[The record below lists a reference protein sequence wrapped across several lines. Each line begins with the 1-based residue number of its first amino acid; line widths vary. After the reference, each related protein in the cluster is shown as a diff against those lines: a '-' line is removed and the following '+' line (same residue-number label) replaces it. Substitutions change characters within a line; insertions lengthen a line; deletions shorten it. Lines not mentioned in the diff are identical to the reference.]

1 MQSPLPKC
9 TLSQP
14 RMASPSLTTAR
25 TTPLSVFLL
34 FALWWG
40 LLTGLGEGY
49 FLNSYIWRDLMRAGV
64 EIEPLLFLSMALVIV
79 ALQRRRPLSHDEM
92 VRSTFLFSGLSLFAC
107 LSRSPFAF
115 PAVIIDL
122 LIAVTGASLLAFAW
136 FLRGP
141 FLLRWQKRTLPVL
154 IVLGLWCIIAFPIK
168 QQIHER
174 RETAKLP
181 AASASAPNVLVIVVD
196 TLRADHLSTYGYSR
210 PTSPHLTQFA
220 AQGTLFEDAIAPS
233 SWTLPV
239 HASLLTGLYPHDHH
253 VDNDGALLGWD
264 YPVVG
269 DEFME
274 RGYRTAA
281 FSANTLL
288 FCRRRGFGRGF
299 IHFEDDFQS
308 LGSTFAQTF
317 YGDLI
322 KHLLFR
328 VELKRDLFGRRNA
341 AQINQHALGWIDR
354 GRQPFFVF
362 LNYLDVHDPYR
373 PPEPY
378 LHRYTKMRHPG
389 SRASE
394 HWDWFE
400 HLTPQQ
406 RQGVVDAY
414 DGAINYVDDQIQQL
428 MQQLRQRGLDRNT
441 LVVITSDHG
450 ESFGEHGL
458 MTHGNALYRE
468 LIHVPLIF
476 WEPGKL
482 PAGEK
487 IAVPVSLTSLPATL
501 LEMVGQPSHPHF
513 PQASLASL
521 SSGARADVD
530 ARNPI
535 SELAQL
541 NWSPAFPDYYGP
553 MDSISTEHW
562 HYIHGGKYGDELF
575 PCCSD
580 QPEQLN
586 LAGTIIGRELSGL
599 FENELALR
607 AAGGHPGA
615 PGPFTPASNL
625 RATYQLDFEPA
636 RLALADFDNNGDVDI
651 LVGGRKEN
659 EIALLLGDGKGGFRP
674 APEIRSIL
682 TGFIARRTAGVRISP
697 VHCRSTSSCAL
708 ALAGNPGQAG
718 SSASPLQAQLTD
730 VNSDGLQD
738 LLLANGPGTEA
749 AWLRADGHGRFYLAT
764 GGAHSFKKSSKPS
777 ISLARGDIDGNGM
790 EDLAFADQAH
800 DAVVFL
806 LATHPG
812 VFHKATLPFTGHP
825 AAMGL
830 ADLNHDGKAD
840 LVVISPNNKSVTVMT
855 SL

>member
-1 MQSPLPKC
+1 
-9 TLSQP
+9 
-14 RMASPSLTTAR
+14 MASPSLTSAR
-25 TTPLSVFLL
+25 TVSLNTFLL
-34 FALWWG
+34 IALWWG
-40 LLTGLGEGY
+40 LLTGLAEGY
-49 FLNSYIWRDLMRAGV
+49 LLNSYIWRDLMRAGV
-64 EIEPLLFLSMALVIV
+64 EIEPLLFLALALLMV
-79 ALQRRRPLSHDEM
+79 ASQRRRTLSHDELA
-92 VRSTFLFSGLSLFAC
+92 RSTFLFSGLTLFAC

-115 PAVIIDL
+115 PAVIVNL
-122 LIAVTGASLLAFAW
+122 LFTVAGASLLAFAW

-154 IVLGLWCIIAFPIK
+154 LVLALWCMIAFPIK
-168 QQIHER
+168 QRLHER

-181 AASASAPNVLVIVVD
+181 AASANAPNVLVIVVD

-210 PTSPHLTQFA
+210 PTSPHLTQLA
-220 AQGTLFEDAIAPS
+220 DQGTLFEDAIAPS

-239 HASLLTGLYPHDHH
+239 HASLLTGLYPHAHH

-264 YPVVG
+264 YPVLG
-269 DEFME
+269 DELMA

-299 IHFEDDFQS
+299 IRFEDDFQS
-308 LGSTFAQTF
+308 LGSAFAQTF

-322 KHLLFR
+322 KHLFFR
-328 VELKRDLFGRRNA
+328 LELKRDLFGRRNA
-341 AQINQHALGWIDR
+341 AQINQHALQWIDR

-362 LNYLDVHDPYR
+362 LNYMDVHDPYR

-378 LHRYTKMRHPG
+378 LHRYTNMQNPG

-406 RQGVVDAY
+406 RQGAVDAY

-428 MQQLRQRGLDRNT
+428 MQQLQKRGLDRNT

-468 LIHVPLIF
+468 LIHVPLIL
-476 WEPGKL
+476 WEQGRI
-482 PAGEK
+482 PAGK
-487 IAVPVSLTSLPATL
+487 KVADPVSLTSLPATL
-501 LEMVGQPSHPHF
+501 LEEAGEARHPHF
-513 PQASLASL
+513 PEASLAGL
-521 SSGARADVD
+521 WSGGRAGSP

-541 NWSPAFPDYYGP
+541 NWNPAFPDYYGP
-553 MDSISTEHW
+553 MESISTERW

-575 PCCSD
+575 PCCAD

-586 LAGTIIGRELSGL
+586 LAGTIVGRELAGL

-607 AAGGHPGA
+607 AAGEHPGA
-615 PGPFTPASNL
+615 VGPFAPAPDL

-636 RLALADFDNNGDVDI
+636 HLALADFDNNGDVDI
-651 LVGGRKEN
+651 LVSSKNTN

-674 APEIRSIL
+674 AQEIRGIL
-682 TGFIARRTAGVRISP
+682 AGFIGRRLAGAKLRLAE
-697 VHCRSTSSCAL
+697 CRSTSRPSSCAL
-708 ALAGNPGQAG
+708 ALAGGPLQAG
-718 SSASPLQAQLTD
+718 SPAIPLQGRLTD
-730 VNSDGLQD
+730 VNGDGLED
-738 LLLANGPGTEA
+738 VLLANAPGREP
-749 AWLRADGHGRFYLAT
+749 AWLRADGHGRFYLMT
-764 GGAHSFKKSSKPS
+764 GGADTVKKSRQPS
-777 ISLARGDIDGNGM
+777 IPLAHGDIDRNGM
-790 EDLAFADQAH
+790 EDLAFADQAQ
-800 DAVVFL
+800 DDVVFL
-806 LATHPG
+806 LAVHPG
-812 VFHKATLPFTGHP
+812 VFSEATLPFTDHP
-825 AAMGL
+825 SAIGL

-840 LVVISPNNKSVTVMT
+840 LVVISRNSKSVTVMT

>member
-1 MQSPLPKC
+1 
-9 TLSQP
+9 
-14 RMASPSLTTAR
+14 MASPSLTRAR
-25 TTPLSVFLL
+25 TVSVISFLL
-34 FALWWG
+34 IALWWG

-49 FLNSYIWRDLMRAGV
+49 LLNSYIWRDLMRAGV
-64 EIEPLLFLSMALVIV
+64 EIEPLLFLAVALVIM
-79 ALQRRRPLSHDEM
+79 ALQHRRTLSHDDM
-92 VRSTFLFSGLSLFAC
+92 VRSTFLFSGLTLFAC
-107 LSRSPFAF
+107 LSRSPFAL
-115 PAVIIDL
+115 PVVIIDL
-122 LIAVTGASLLAFAW
+122 LIAVAGASLLAFAW
-136 FLRGP
+136 FLRGT
-141 FLLRWQKRTLPVL
+141 FLLCWQKRTLPVL
-154 IVLGLWCIIAFPIK
+154 IVLALWCMIAFPIK
-168 QQIHER
+168 QRLHER

-181 AASASAPNVLVIVVD
+181 VASANTPNVLVIVVD

-210 PTSPHLTQFA
+210 PTSPHLTTWA

-239 HASLLTGLYPHDHH
+239 HASLLTGLYPDAHH

-264 YPVVG
+264 YPVLG
-269 DEFME
+269 DEFMA

-288 FCRRRGFGRGF
+288 FSRRRGFGRGF
-299 IHFEDDFQS
+299 IHFEDDFLS

-328 VELKRDLFGRRNA
+328 MQLKRDLFGRRNA
-341 AQINQHALGWIDR
+341 AQINQHALRWIDR
-354 GRQPFFVF
+354 GQKPFFVF
-362 LNYLDVHDPYR
+362 LNYMDVHDPYR

-378 LHRYTKMRHPG
+378 LHRYTNMRNPG

-400 HLTPQQ
+400 HLTPQE
-406 RQGVVDAY
+406 RQGAVDAY

-428 MQQLRQRGLDRNT
+428 MQELRQRGLDRNT

-468 LIHVPLIF
+468 LIHVPLIL
-476 WEPGKL
+476 WEPGKI
-482 PAGEK
+482 PTGKK
-487 IAVPVSLTSLPATL
+487 IAAPVSLTSLPATV
-501 LEMVGQPSHPHF
+501 LEQVGEVRHPHF
-513 PQASLASL
+513 PGASLAGL
-521 SSGARADVD
+521 WSGAGADAA

-541 NWSPAFPDYYGP
+541 NWNPAFPDYYGP

-586 LAGTIIGRELSGL
+586 LAGTIVGRELAGL

-607 AAGGHPGA
+607 AAGVNSGA
-615 PGPFTPASNL
+615 ALRFAPTPSL
-625 RATYQLDFEPA
+625 RTTYQLDFEPA

-651 LVGGRKEN
+651 LVIGRKKDQ
-659 EIALLLGDGKGGFRP
+659 IALLLGNGKGGFKR
-674 APEIRSIL
+674 ASESRGIL
-682 TGFIARRTAGVRISP
+682 ADFIARRMAGATLSLAD
-697 VHCRSTSSCAL
+697 CRSTSPRSSCAL
-708 ALAGNPGQAG
+708 ALAGNPVRAG
-718 SSASPLQAQLTD
+718 LPAIPLQGRLTD
-730 VNSDGLQD
+730 VNGDGLED
-738 LLLANGPGTEA
+738 VLLGSVPGKNP
-749 AWLRADGHGRFYLAT
+749 AWLRADGRGGYYLMA
-764 GGAHSFKKSSKPS
+764 GGADAVKNSKKTS
-777 ISLARGDIDGNGM
+777 ITLAHGDIDGNGI
-790 EDLAFADQAH
+790 EDLAFADQAR
-800 DAVVFL
+800 DAVIFL

-812 VFHKATLPFTGHP
+812 IFHEATLPFTGHP
-825 AAMGL
+825 TAIGL

-840 LVVISPNNKSVTVMT
+840 LVVISPHIKSVTVMT

>member
-1 MQSPLPKC
+1 
-9 TLSQP
+9 
-14 RMASPSLTTAR
+14 MASPSLPSAR
-25 TTPLSVFLL
+25 TVSVSTFLL
-34 FALWWG
+34 TALWWG

-64 EIEPLLFLSMALVIV
+64 EIEPLLFLAVALVII
-79 ALQRRRPLSHDEM
+79 ALPRGRTLSHDEM
-92 VRSTFLFSGLSLFAC
+92 VRSTFLFSGLSVFAC
-107 LSRSPFAF
+107 LSRSPLAF
-115 PAVIIDL
+115 PVVIIDL
-122 LIAVTGASLLAFAW
+122 LIAVACASLLAFAW

-154 IVLGLWCIIAFPIK
+154 IVLGLWCTIAFPIK

-174 RETAKLP
+174 REAAKLP
-181 AASASAPNVLVIVVD
+181 TASANAPNVLVIVVD

-210 PTSPHLTQFA
+210 PTSPHLTRLA

-239 HASLLTGLYPHDHH
+239 HASLLTGLYPDAHH

-264 YPVVG
+264 YPVLG
-269 DEFME
+269 DEFMA

-288 FCRRRGFGRGF
+288 FSRRRGFGRGF

-328 VELKRDLFGRRNA
+328 LELKGDLIGRRNA
-341 AQINQHALGWIDR
+341 AQINRHALQWIDR
-354 GRQPFFVF
+354 GHKPFFVF
-362 LNYLDVHDPYR
+362 LNYMDVHDPYR

-378 LHRYTKMRHPG
+378 LHRYTNMRHPE

-400 HLTPQQ
+400 HLTAQQ
-406 RQGVVDAY
+406 RQGAMDAY
-414 DGAINYVDDQIQQL
+414 DGAINYVDDQIHQL
-428 MQQLRQRGLDRNT
+428 MQQLRQRGLDGNT

-476 WEPGKL
+476 WEPGKI
-482 PAGEK
+482 PKGERIAG
-487 IAVPVSLTSLPATL
+487 PVSLIALPATV
-501 LEMVGQPSHPHF
+501 LEEAGEARHPHF
-513 PQASLASL
+513 PEASLAGL
-521 SSGARADVD
+521 WSGARADVG
-530 ARNPI
+530 AHNPI

-541 NWSPAFPDYYGP
+541 NWNPTFPDYYGP

-599 FENELALR
+599 FENELAER

-615 PGPFTPASNL
+615 PGPFAPTPNV

-651 LVGGRKEN
+651 LVTGRKKD
-659 EIALLLGDGKGGFRP
+659 EIALLLGDGKGGFKP
-674 APEIRSIL
+674 AAESRGIL
-682 TGFIARRTAGVRISP
+682 ADFIARRMAGARLRLAD
-697 VHCRSTSSCAL
+697 CRSTSPLSSCAL
-708 ALAGNPGQAG
+708 ALAGKPVQGG
-718 SSASPLQAQLTD
+718 SPAIPLQGRLTD
-730 VNSDGLQD
+730 VDGDGLED
-738 LLLANGPGTEA
+738 VLLSSVPGKKPI
-749 AWLRADGHGRFYLAT
+749 WLRADGQGGFYVMT
-764 GGAHSFKKSSKPS
+764 GGADTVKKSKQSF
-777 ISLARGDIDGNGM
+777 ISLANGDIDGNGM

-800 DAVVFL
+800 DAVIFL

-812 VFHKATLPFTGHP
+812 VFRQATLPFNGHP
-825 AAMGL
+825 TAIGL

-840 LVVISPNNKSVTVMT
+840 LVAINANSKCVTVMT

>member
-1 MQSPLPKC
+1 
-9 TLSQP
+9 
-14 RMASPSLTTAR
+14 MASSDRTSAPPTSLGD
-25 TTPLSVFLL
+25 FLIS
-34 FALWWG
+34 AWWWG

-49 FLNSYIWRDLMRAGV
+49 LLNSYIWRDLMRAGV
-64 EIEPLLFLSMALVIV
+64 EIEPLLFLAL
-79 ALQRRRPLSHDEM
+79 ALLVLPFQHRRTLSHDDW
-92 VRSTFLFSGLSLFAC
+92 VRSTFLFSGLTLFAC
-107 LSRSPFAF
+107 LSRSPFAS
-115 PAVIIDL
+115 PAVILDL
-122 LIAVTGASLLAFAW
+122 LVAVAGASLLAFAW

-141 FLLRWQKRTLPVL
+141 FLFRWQKRTLPILLVL
-154 IVLGLWCIIAFPIK
+154 ALWCIIAFPIK
-168 QQIHER
+168 QRIHER

-181 AASASAPNVLVIVVD
+181 AASANAPNVLVVVVD

-210 PTSPHLTQFA
+210 PTSPHLSQLA

-239 HASLLTGLYPHDHH
+239 HASLLTGLYPDAHH

-264 YPVVG
+264 YPVLG
-269 DEFME
+269 DEFMA

-328 VELKRDLFGRRNA
+328 LQLKRDLFARRSA
-341 AQINQHALGWIDR
+341 EQINRHALRWIDR
-354 GRQPFFVF
+354 GHQPFFIF

-378 LHRYTKMRHPG
+378 LHRYTTMKHPG

-414 DGAINYVDDQIQQL
+414 DGAINYVDDQIQRL
-428 MQQLRQRGLDRNT
+428 MQQLQQRGLDRNT

-468 LIHVPLIF
+468 LIHVPLIL
-476 WEPGKL
+476 WEPVKI
-482 PAGEK
+482 PAGKK
-487 IAVPVSLTSLPATL
+487 IATPVSLTSLPATL
-501 LEMVGQPSHPHF
+501 LEEAGEAHHPHF
-513 PQASLASL
+513 PEPSLARL
-521 SSGARADVD
+521 WSGAGAEFPV
-530 ARNPI
+530 RNPI

-541 NWSPAFPDYYGP
+541 NWNPTFPDYYGP
-553 MDSISTEHW
+553 MESISTGHW

-575 PCCSD
+575 PCCAD

-586 LAGTIIGRELSGL
+586 LAGTIIGRELTGH
-599 FENELALR
+599 FESELALR
-607 AAGGHPGA
+607 AAGGNPGA
-615 PGPFTPASNL
+615 APLVPDPGL
-625 RATYQLDFEPA
+625 RATYHLAFEPDQ
-636 RLALADFDNNGDVDI
+636 LALADFDNNGDVDI
-651 LVGGRKEN
+651 LVGGRNKDK
-659 EIALLLGDGKGGFRP
+659 IALLLGDGNGGFRP
-674 APEIRSIL
+674 APEVSGIL
-682 TGFIARRTAGVRISP
+682 SAFIARRLAGAKLSLAQCRGASP
-697 VHCRSTSSCAL
+697 GQSCAL
-708 ALAGNPGQAG
+708 ALAANPVRAG
-718 SSASPLQAQLTD
+718 SSASPVEARLAD
-730 VNSDGLQD
+730 VNGDGLED
-738 LLLANGPGTEA
+738 VLLASAQEENP
-749 AWLRADGHGRFYLAT
+749 AWLRADVHGRFYLMTA
-764 GGAHSFKKSSKPS
+764 GAPALKKTKKPP
-777 ISLARGDIDGNGM
+777 ISLAHGDIDGNGM
-790 EDLAFADQAH
+790 EDLAFADQ
-800 DAVVFL
+800 DDVVFL
-806 LATHPG
+806 LAVQPG
-812 VFHKATLPFTGHP
+812 VFSKATLPFAHHP
-825 AAMGL
+825 TAIGL
-830 ADLNHDGKAD
+830 VDLNHDGKAD
-840 LVVISPNNKSVTVMT
+840 LVVISRNSKSVIVMT